1 MSRGETKTGKMP
13 RREFLQTTTAVGAGL
28 VLELYLPGKHEAL
41 AAELSG
47 KPVAVNAWVRIA
59 PDGTAT
65 ILIDKSEM
73 GQGVMTSLA
82 MVLAEEMD
90 LDWNEVRTEFA
101 PAAPEYINPLFGVQ
115 GTGGSTSV
123 RGSWA
128 PLAKAGAAAR
138 EMLIAAAAKRWG
150 VAASACSAE
159 NGGVVHHASKRRI
172 GYGALAEEAAKL
184 PVPEKPALKDPRS
197 YRFIG
202 KPLKRL
208 DTFSKVTGRAG
219 FGMDVRLPRMLHAAV
234 ERCPVFD
241 GKVKSF
247 DATRA
252 KAVRGVTQVVQIS
265 SGVAVIADNT
275 WSALEGRRALEI
287 VWDEGPKAA
296 ISSQA
301 ISKLYAER
309 AEQPGAVARNDGDA
323 EAGLAGAAKKIE
335 AVFEVPYLA
344 HATMEPMNC
353 AADVRRDGCDIYAPT
368 QLQTGTQRAGVAITG
383 LKPEQVRV
391 HTTFLGG
398 GFGRRGE
405 VDFVADAVELS
416 KAAGAPVQVTWTR
429 EDDMRHDFYRPA
441 AYTRLAAG
449 LDAEGWPLA
458 WKQRIVGPAVMLR
471 FNPAAVR
478 NGLDPLAVEGAA
490 DIQYAIPNFYTDYVL
505 TDAGVPV
512 GFWRSVGNS
521 FNGFFTECF
530 IDELARAGGKDPFEF
545 RRKLLAKAP
554 RHLGVLELAAEKA
567 GWGAA
572 LPAGR
577 TRGIAV
583 LESFGSC
590 VAQVAEVDVHRSAR
604 EVRVHRVVC
613 AVNCGRFINPAI
625 IASQMESAIVFG
637 LSAALK
643 GAITIAGGRVEQ
655 SNFHDYEVLRLNEM
669 PQIEV
674 HIVPSN
680 EAPGGV
686 GEPGTPPIAPAV
698 CNAIFAATGKPIRRL
713 PIRAEDLA

>member
-1 MSRGETKTGKMP
+1 MSRVKTKTGKMP
-13 RREFLQTTTAVGAGL
+13 RREFLQTTTAAGAGL

-41 AAELSG
+41 AAEPSG
-47 KPVAVNAWVRIA
+47 KSVAVNAWVRIA

-82 MVLAEEMD
+82 MVLAEELD
-90 LDWNEVRTEFA
+90 LDWNKVRTEFA
-101 PAAPEYINPLFGVQ
+101 PAAPEYINPVFGVQ

-128 PLAKAGAAAR
+128 PLARAGAAAR

-150 VAASACSAE
+150 VDASACSAE
-159 NGGVVHHASKRRI
+159 NGGVVHTASKRRI
-172 GYGALAEEAAKL
+172 AYGALAEEAAKL
-184 PVPEKPALKDPRS
+184 PVPEKPALKDPKR

-252 KAVRGVTQVVQIS
+252 KAVRGVTQVAQIS
-265 SGVAVIADNT
+265 SGVAVLADNT

-301 ISKLYAER
+301 IHKLYAER
-309 AEQPGAVARNDGDA
+309 AEQPGAVARKDGDA

-353 AADVRRDGCDIYAPT
+353 AADVRLDGCDIYVPT
-368 QLQTGTQRAGVAITG
+368 QLQTGTHRAGVAITG

-441 AYTRLAAG
+441 AYTRFAAG
-449 LDAEGWPLA
+449 LDAEGWPVA

-471 FNPAAVR
+471 FNPAAVQ

-490 DIQYAIPNFYTDYVL
+490 DIKYAIPNFYTDYVL
-505 TDAGVPV
+505 TDPGVPV

-521 FNGFFTECF
+521 FNAFFTECF
-530 IDELARAGGKDPFEF
+530 LDELAKAGGKDPFEF

-567 GWGAA
+567 GWGQA

-583 LESFGSC
+583 LESFGSY
-590 VAQVAEVDVHRSAR
+590 VAQVAEVDVNRGAR

-613 AVNCGRFINPAI
+613 AVDCGRIINPAI
-625 IASQMESAIVFG
+625 IASQMESAIVYG
-637 LSAALK
+637 LSAGLK
-643 GAITIAGGRVEQ
+643 GAITIARGRVEQ
-655 SNFHDYEVLRLNEM
+655 SNFHDYEMLRLNEM